1 MKTEIGKYI
10 GDTYLKI
17 IKEYDF
23 VDHNVRPIW

>member
-10 GDTYLKI
+10 GDYLKI